1 MPVAILAQPLKLTGK
16 RCILSNITND
26 NQSLT
31 INLLDVDDTQILS
44 FPAFKGKRKYEDA
57 ITTGDFYLFWIGLPE
72 KDQKIYTADLQS
84 RVTLLNGL
92 NLDTSEK
99 IMSSIVTGD
108 ETSKLSNTLVTD
120 SVKSIIYSLLIEDEQ
135 EIDLL
140 IVNYEG
146 KAIRNIAIIA
156 DADCIKMVPLAFT
169 SWQSILNAIPER
181 KKDVKKIINAIAH
194 SNIGWR
200 IRKIENAHIFNEA
213 KSLLNEIR
221 EGLLQSQNLEMPIDS
236 YQGRIQQL
244 INSLVRFGF
253 EETQQIHTALE
264 AGSRVLTQ
272 AMTIFLDGKD
282 ITDRVISGTVNL
294 YGNTVLSDCNLELKT
309 EEVLT
314 GSEIEIHLE
323 GLTYRFLVEE
333 DSFNAKDRSLSLW
346 GRSLSA
352 RLFEPLAIRKKWQF
366 SNTMASHIAQTVCG
380 GFSLNWQIDDW
391 LVPFYEREAYPLDV
405 VNELAVSAGA
415 VVRAIPDG
423 VIHVVYPYF
432 DEYPELILDA
442 ILALTKEKRIRQADG
457 VRVVYGDKESAFVTL
472 ESDRAIVRPGEW
484 AEVKVYTLCDYT
496 MSCSADVYYK
506 AREDVVEEVEEE
518 LVIEKGNTGSLSK
531 PVVEVISV
539 SDPQAKVVGQKVIC
553 PECTCRL
560 ITIKY
565 KTRYDLWKLT
575 NHTESKALFCAVETR
590 NSYTILSGTG
600 ERIVEVEAPLIND
613 SYLARRRAEKELT
626 DKQGFWHLKVTIPF
640 EELTCNP
647 LGLCVSTPYGRGV
660 VVGNTISFTAKPLK
674 IVNQLEVLLW
684 QQ

>member
-1 MPVAILAQPLKLTGK
+1 MPVAILAQQFLTGN
-16 RCILSNITND
+16 RCVNNA
-26 NQSLT
+26 LT
-31 INLLDVDDTQILS
+31 
-44 FPAFKGKRKYEDA
+44 ED
-57 ITTGDFYLFWIGLPE
+57 GSHLFWIGLPE
-72 KDQKIYTADLQS
+72 GEQKVYTADLQS
-84 RVTLLNGL
+84 HETRLNGL
-92 NLDTSEK
+92 NLGTSVD
-99 IMSSIVTGD
+99 IVPSIATGD
-108 ETSKLSNTLVTD
+108 ETSKLPNALITD
-120 SVKSIIYSLLIEDEQ
+120 SLKPIIYSLLIEDEQ

-140 IVNYEG
+140 IAKYEG
-146 KAIRNIAIIA
+146 KAVRNIAIIA
-156 DADCIKMVPLAFT
+156 SADFIKIVPLVFT
-169 SWQSILNAIPER
+169 SLQSILNAIPER

-194 SNIGWR
+194 SNIGWQ
-200 IRKIENAHIFNEA
+200 IRKIENAHIFNET

-221 EGLLQSQNLEMPIDS
+221 KGLLQLQGVETAIDS

-253 EETQQIHTALE
+253 EETRKIHTALE
-264 AGSRVLTQ
+264 AGSTILSQ

-282 ITDRVISGTVNL
+282 ITNRVISGSVNL
-294 YGNTVLSDCNLELKT
+294 YGNGILSDCSLELKT

-314 GSEIEIHLE
+314 GSVIEIRLG

-352 RLFEPLAIRKKWQF
+352 QLFEPLAIRRKWQF
-366 SNTMASHIAQTVCG
+366 SNMMAGHIARTVCE

-405 VNELAVSAGA
+405 VNELAASVGA
-415 VVRAIPDG
+415 VVRATPDG

-432 DEYPELILDA
+432 DEYPELVLDA
-442 ILALTKEKRIRQADG
+442 ILELTKEKRIRQADG

-506 AREDVVEEVEEE
+506 AREGVVEEVEEE
-518 LVIEKGNTGSLSK
+518 LVIEKGNTVSLSK

-539 SDPQAKVVGQKVIC
+539 SGPQAKVVGQKVIC

-560 ITIKY
+560 VTVKY
-565 KTRYDLWKLT
+565 RTRYDLWKLT
-575 NHTESKALFCAVETR
+575 SHTESKALFCAVETR
-590 NSYTILSGTG
+590 NSYTVLSGMG

-613 SYLARRRAEKELT
+613 SYLARRRAEKELA

-647 LGLCVSTPYGRGV
+647 LGLCVSTPYGHGV